1 MIPVE
6 QVLEELLNL
15 DDEDYLKDEIEYCAD
30 GVIYTYD
37 EFSGYVADNPNKAFT
52 LVVSY
57 DYTLIR
63 DIYYSNGKDNVHIY
77 FKDTCSNSYKV
88 YGNMINLYRLLC
100 KIPGMSVGLC
110 NQDEV
115 ITNKVKVVL
124 DAYID
129 AKRTLT
135 EMVERIA
142 N

>member
-1 MIPVE
+1 MIPIE
-6 QVLEELLNL
+6 DVLESLLEL
-15 DDEDYLKDEIEYCAD
+15 EYDYLKEEIEYCAD
-30 GVIYTYD
+30 GVVYTYD
-37 EFSGYVADNPNKAFT
+37 EFSSYVVDNPNKAFT

-57 DYTLIR
+57 DSSLIR
-63 DIYYSNGKDNVHIY
+63 DIYYNNGSDNIHIY
-77 FKDTCSNSYKV
+77 FREAYSNSYKV
-88 YGNMINLYRLLC
+88 YGNMINPYRLLC
-100 KIPGMSVGLC
+100 KIPGMVVGLC

-135 EMVERIA
+135 ETVERIS